1 MNKHVKKALSCLLLV
16 GLLIFTAI
24 PLLAVAYRGFNQ

>member
-1 MNKHVKKALSCLLLV
+1 MNKQLKKALSCLLLV

-24 PLLAVAYRGFNQ
+24 PLIAVAYRGFAQ